1 MILCWRAV
9 ETSLRKSLLK
19 MLLKSIIIVVTTV
32 MKSMEQ
38 SPRTWWRVNSLR
50 LGVDLSL
57 APSAHSA
64 STSDWFSALHWASI
78 NGCYTRFIF
87 SHILSSA
94 FPPLFSLILLSPI
107 SPGLRSCFN
116 LIPSSAK
123 KVKKRKKSTGLTSK
137 NTFYGG
143 VRVFFLLSL

>member
-32 MKSMEQ
+32 MKSVEQ
-38 SPRTWWRVNSLR
+38 SPRTWWRVNTLR
-50 LGVDLSL
+50 HLSL

-123 KVKKRKKSTGLTSK
+123 KVKKKKKSTGLTSK